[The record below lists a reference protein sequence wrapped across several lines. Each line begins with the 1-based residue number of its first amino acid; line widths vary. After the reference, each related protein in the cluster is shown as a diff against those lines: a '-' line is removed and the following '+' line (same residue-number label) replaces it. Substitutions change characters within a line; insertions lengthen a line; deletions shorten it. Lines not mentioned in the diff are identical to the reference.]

1 MRFPEAPISFL
12 TRKRRKHL
20 WHTGG
25 ATGPRV
31 REQAHALLRKE
42 TPSNV
47 QARHRVPSFTGHGRG
62 RSPATGVALLGENPA
77 LDVIFPEPLQRT
89 FLLPLGPCF

>member
-1 MRFPEAPISFL
+1 MA
-12 TRKRRKHL
+12 
-20 WHTGG
+20 HTGW
-25 ATGPRV
+25 AMGPRV
-31 REQAHALLRKE
+31 RGQAHALLRKE